1 MTYNIFK
8 FIFRIIFKVIYR
20 VRVYGLENVLYNEQI
35 IVCGNHWNN
44 LDPLLISAF
53 FPRKIHWMAKKELFK
68 NKLLGSIIK
77 GLGSFPVDREK
88 ADITSTKTALK
99 YLKEGEVLGIFPEGT
114 RVKNKD
120 LNTVKGGTALLALR
134 SNSKVVP
141 VYIEGN
147 YKLFSKMNIYIR
159 EAMELEVEDR
169 KKLDNEDYE
178 KLTKNIMK
186 RIYEIG
192 DGN

>member
-1 MTYNIFK
+1 MAYSILT
-8 FIFRIIFKVIYR
+8 FIFRIIFRVIYR
-20 VRVYGLENVLYNEQI
+20 VRVYGLDNVLYDEPI

-44 LDPLLISAF
+44 LDPLLISTF

-68 NKLLGSIIK
+68 NKLLGSIIR

-134 SNSKVVP
+134 SNSKIVP
-141 VYIEGN
+141 VYIDGN

-159 EAMELEVEDR
+159 EVMELEVEDR